1 MRRYLLLL
9 STELLLG
16 SAELLFLA
24 LQLLQNAGEQL
35 VILALQMNVLFCG
48 R

>member
-9 STELLLG
+9 SAELLLG
-16 SAELLFLA
+16 STELLFLA
-24 LQLLQNAGEQL
+24 LQFLQNA
-35 VILALQMNVLFCG
+35 